1 MVELR
6 GEAVAVAPLV
16 ASVAHKANCGC
27 ICRHRELSP
36 TTQNFSFPHSFTTKK
51 SRDKTLL
58 FCGGAK
64 GIRTPDLLNAIQT
77 RYQLRHNPKHVLYC
91 IMRAGVCQTI

>member
-51 SRDKTLL
+51 AEIKPC
-58 FCGGAK
+58 FFMVE
-64 GIRTPDLLNAIQT
+64 
-77 RYQLRHNPKHVLYC
+77 LRGFEPL
-91 IMRAGVCQTI
+91 TF